1 MAMAYISTNRRFIL
15 QGVAEYG
22 HFLGFTFVTENWRI
36 FSTAKT
42 NYSGVQLRRDA
53 SK

>member
-22 HFLGFTFVTENWRI
+22 HFLGFTFVTGNWRI

-42 NYSGVQLRRDA
+42 NYF
-53 SK
+53 SKQTK